1 MKIRTYIL
9 IAVLGI
15 SAIVT
20 GWLYESRVRPAQEQ
34 ADLKI
39 PDNIDYFLTHLDYR
53 AMAETG
59 HPDFAFQS
67 PRLEHQ
73 PVTDISHIQIPSM
86 QIFRD
91 PDPWLV
97 DALKGEYRHRENVLR
112 LMHQVVMRREGSE
125 PVEIHAER
133 MRFEPDIDL
142 VTSESAIVM
151 QNEVSRIEADHAVFN
166 LADRVYSMRN
176 ARTIYHNDQ
185 S

>member
-1 MKIRTYIL
+1 MKFRTYIM

-15 SAIVT
+15 SAIAT
-20 GWLYESRVRPAQEQ
+20 GWLYESRVRTAQQQ
-34 ADLKI
+34 AESEI

-53 AMAETG
+53 AMAATG

-67 PRLEHQ
+67 PRLEHH
-73 PVTDISHIQIPSM
+73 PATDISHIQIPSI

-97 DALKGEYRHRENVLR
+97 DALKGEYQHQANILR
-112 LMHQVVMRREGSE
+112 LMHQVVMRREGEE
-125 PVEIHAER
+125 PIQIHAER

-142 VTSESAIVM
+142 VTSESNIVM
-151 QNEVSRIEADHAVFN
+151 ESEVSRIEAEHAVFN
-166 LADRVYSMRN
+166 LANRVYSMRN
-176 ARTIYHNDQ
+176 ARTTYHNDQ

>member
-9 IAVLGI
+9 IAVLGV
-15 SAIVT
+15 SAIAT
-20 GWLYESRVRPAQEQ
+20 GWFYESRVRTAQQKAE
-34 ADLKI
+34 LEI
-39 PDNIDYFLTHLDYR
+39 PENIDYFLTHLDYR

-67 PRLEHQ
+67 PRLEHH
-73 PVTDISHIQIPSM
+73 PVTDISHIQIPSI

-97 DALKGEYRHRENVLR
+97 DARKGEYQHRDNVLR
-112 LMHQVVMRREGSE
+112 LMHQVVMRREGIE
-125 PVEIHAER
+125 PIEIYAER

-142 VTSESAIVM
+142 VTSESDIVIES
-151 QNEVSRIEADHAVFN
+151 EVSRIEAEHAVFN

-176 ARTIYHNDQ
+176 ARTTYHNDQ